1 MWKNFASK
9 HPANIG
15 ALVISK
21 KKFNFLLLFNFYTS
35 S

>member
-1 MWKNFASK
+1 MWKNFASN

-15 ALVISK
+15 ALVISE
-21 KKFNFLLLFNFYTS
+21 KFNFLLLFNFYTS